1 MEVITLDQL
10 ANVMRAYPLKG
21 IVSRQEFDAL
31 YVGGSRIDLD
41 NGVIVLQRLL
51 RRDRELGH
59 LGGSIIALAMSS

>member
-31 YVGGSRIDLD
+31 YVGGSRIDP
-41 NGVIVLQRLL
+41 GQ
-51 RRDRELGH
+51 RRDRPPTP
-59 LGGSIIALAMSS
+59 SPP